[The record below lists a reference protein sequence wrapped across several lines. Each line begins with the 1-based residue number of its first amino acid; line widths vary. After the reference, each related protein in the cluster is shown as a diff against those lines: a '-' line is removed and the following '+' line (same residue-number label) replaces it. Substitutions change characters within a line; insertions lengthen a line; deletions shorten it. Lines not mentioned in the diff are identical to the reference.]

1 MVISETM
8 MQFGTKSSLDIE
20 QSVAQF
26 SLYSD
31 QVQDLLL
38 RICNGEKNIFPEN
51 LISSILNGNAAAAL
65 RNLVPLQ
72 IRKKL
77 GLFFTDT
84 HLSDDVAKILAPYL
98 QNNSILLDPACGS
111 GNLLLSCAKHFEIG
125 ENLNHTLSIW
135 SDKIIG
141 YDLYDEFICAAKLRL
156 IILALSYHLEEI
168 NKINYKNID
177 LFFNKLKKCNC
188 FSQSNFKDIDCVVV
202 NPPFGH
208 ELAPDDCMWG
218 SGRVQTAA
226 LFLDKLFRLAHK
238 DLRIVAILPDVLR
251 SGTRY
256 KKWRSMISS
265 SCSSIEISAG
275 GRFDKTTDVD
285 VFVLHAV
292 LGRPFEI
299 FTEWNFSKR
308 RNNVCPQVVKD
319 YFNIHVGTV
328 VPHRDPLVGPIY
340 PYIYA
345 RSAPAGQMLCHIDE
359 YRPFSGTVFR
369 PPFVVLHRTSSP
381 HDRSRCIATI
391 VNLDQEVAVENHL
404 IVFIPHNKSIESC
417 KKLLHILQSKQS
429 AEWLNSRI
437 RCRHLT
443 VSSLRELPWFDV

>member
-1 MVISETM
+1 MVISKTM
-8 MQFGTKSSLDIE
+8 MQFDTKSSLDIE
-20 QSVAQF
+20 KSVAQF

-38 RICNGEKNIFPEN
+38 RICNGESNIFPEG
-51 LISSILNGNAAAAL
+51 LISSTINGNAAAAL
-65 RNLVPLQ
+65 RRLVPIQ

-84 HLSDDVAKILAPYL
+84 YLSDNVAKILAPYL
-98 QNNSILLDPACGS
+98 RKNSKILDPACGS
-111 GNLLLSCAKHFEIG
+111 GNLLLSCAKHLEIG
-125 ENLNHTLSIW
+125 KNLNHTLSIW

-141 YDLYDEFICAAKLRL
+141 YDLYDEFIRAAKLRL
-156 IILALSYHLEEI
+156 IALAISYHLDEIEEI
-168 NKINYKNID
+168 NYLNID
-177 LFFNKLKKCNC
+177 CLFNKLKTCNF
-188 FSQSNFKDIDCVVV
+188 FSQLNFNEIDCIVV
-202 NPPFGH
+202 NPPFGQ
-208 ELAPDDCMWG
+208 EFAPDGCVWG
-218 SGRVQTAA
+218 SGMVQMAA
-226 LFLDKLFRLAHK
+226 LFFEKLIRIAHK
-238 DLRIVAILPDVLR
+238 DMRIVAILPDVLR

-292 LGRPFEI
+292 LGRPIEI
-299 FTEWNFSKR
+299 FSEWNFSQSR
-308 RNNVCPQVVKD
+308 DNSSQQVVND
-319 YFNIHVGTV
+319 YFNVRVGTV
-328 VPHRDPLVGPIY
+328 VPHRDPLVGPVY

-345 RSAPAGQMLCHIDE
+345 RSAPSGKILCHIGE
-359 YRPFSGTVFR
+359 FRPFSGTVFR

-404 IVFIPHNKSIESC
+404 IVFTPHDSSIDSC
-417 KKLLHILQSKQS
+417 KKLLDILQSKQS
-429 AEWLNSRI
+429 SEWLNSRI